1 MPKKPVGAAIPL
13 STIGSM
19 RSRPFDRVGRY
30 MNEKSENICIE
41 LRTRIDDADRRIM
54 DLNANRFGASENA
67 KAIELP
73 LSTLSVRL

>member
-1 MPKKPVGAAIPL
+1 
-13 STIGSM
+13 
-19 RSRPFDRVGRY
+19 
-30 MNEKSENICIE
+30 MNEKSDNICIE

-73 LSTLSVRL
+73 LSTLSVRLCQLSKSATWGADRDRACRAIFYIE